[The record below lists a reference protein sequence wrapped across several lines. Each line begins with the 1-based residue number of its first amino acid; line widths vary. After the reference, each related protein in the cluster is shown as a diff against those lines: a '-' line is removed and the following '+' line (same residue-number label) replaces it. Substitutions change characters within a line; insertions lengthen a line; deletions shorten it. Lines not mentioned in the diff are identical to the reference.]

1 MKQAEKQKSP
11 FPSEEKKKKRQI
23 YLKSPQA
30 TEIDMPFIS

>member
-1 MKQAEKQKSP
+1 MKQPEKQKSP
-11 FPSEEKKKKRQI
+11 FPSGKKKKQI